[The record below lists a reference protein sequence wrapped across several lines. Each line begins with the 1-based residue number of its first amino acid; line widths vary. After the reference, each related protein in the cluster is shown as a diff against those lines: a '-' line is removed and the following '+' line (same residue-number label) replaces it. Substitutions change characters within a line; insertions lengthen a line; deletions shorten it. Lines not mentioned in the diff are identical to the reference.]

1 MDVVNQQEQVALATK
16 SCHSI
21 KDTIA
26 SVLGYKTLQTLSPI
40 EWNWNLSDSIECKMT
55 GYLSTSPKNP
65 TSTSNSKTVRTVQY
79 FTVNGRP
86 VELPSIV
93 TVLKNVWHGLGGS
106 KKPCILLQLSLP
118 NNQFDINVAPDKRTV
133 LLTNEAQL
141 LTQIQTCATEFWKR
155 HTDGHF
161 QVHSSTATAS
171 TASTSILETP
181 EKHKRRNAF
190 VHDLSKA
197 KMQHEHERRQSVT
210 EEDFQQQA
218 STNENWNTQQRIQQQ
233 VQQQQRRSLEQASRS
248 EDSAVATSAAT
259 MEDPSASSTDN
270 ESSLSSPANKR
281 RRISSSTTSTT
292 TATSTTDRERQQWTA
307 VQSKFLQSGTNESSD
322 PQVTS
327 QNQKESS
334 LSLENVTGSKKQNHM
349 PRVEPTA
356 AGTTPAA
363 GRVSSGSTTSFLA
376 QFAHQ
381 PTSTAS
387 TSTTTKSYQ
396 HQQTTLSLPAA
407 VVTTKH
413 KNHRALAPV
422 EASSKRKH
430 KEEGMESTSTSGT
443 VIPQQVQTAKR
454 QRAEPASESSKQPQP
469 PSFNEHETNHPAE
482 DDVSTSRSTAV
493 HLVTPKG
500 AVDFPTS
507 SPKSIVW
514 KSFQGGATTAS
525 LAYRRERAAMLQR
538 KIDLKGK
545 SKKSESSLPSYSDK
559 DDEEDGALQATTT
572 VGVQHESSTTSTIR
586 LSKQDFTDFQ
596 VIGQFNLGFILCQ
609 SKRDGN
615 LWILDQHAC
624 DEKYNFEALCK
635 ETRLHHQPLIQPIP
649 LELSAAEE
657 SCILDHLDIFQ
668 ANGFRFQF
676 TPEAPIQKRL
686 QLTALPHSGA
696 QEGRNA
702 VQYTAD
708 DVAALCALLLEG
720 SSYDAGDGGTGTD
733 GSGQYGNN
741 AVRRYASNVSATQTQ
756 NEMDT
761 NDTKQQPLLL
771 TRLPKSIAMFA
782 SRACRTSIMIGTSL
796 SLDQMTRIVKRLA
809 NVEHP
814 WNCPHGRPTMRH
826 VGNLEGLLIQDER
839 AALQTIADATMTVVP
854 LTQQPNDEE
863 AEAEEEED

>member
-16 SCHSI
+16 ACNSI
-21 KDTIA
+21 KDTITT
-26 SVLGYKTLQTLSPI
+26 VLGYKTLQTLSPI
-40 EWNWNLSDSIECKMT
+40 EWNWNSHSSECKMT

-93 TVLKNVWHGLGGS
+93 TVLKHVWQGLGGS
-106 KKPCILLQLSLP
+106 KKPCILLQLTLP
-118 NNQFDINVAPDKRTV
+118 PHQFDINVAPDKRTV

-141 LTQIQTCATEFWKR
+141 LQHIQECATEFWKR

-161 QVHSSTATAS
+161 QVHSSTATA
-171 TASTSILETP
+171 TATASSTSILETP

-210 EEDFQQQA
+210 EDDLQESQQQA
-218 STNENWNTQQRIQQQ
+218 TNNWNTQQRIQQQ
-233 VQQQQRRSLEQASRS
+233 VQRRSLEQASRS
-248 EDSAVATSAAT
+248 SRPSPEQTST
-259 MEDPSASSTDN
+259 TEGPSASSTDN
-270 ESSLSSPANKR
+270 GSSSSSSSPANKR
-281 RRISSSTTSTT
+281 RRISTSTSTT
-292 TATSTTDRERQQWTA
+292 TATTDREREQWMA
-307 VQSKFLQSGTNESSD
+307 VQSKFLQNSGRTESPDPQISSTESS
-322 PQVTS
+322 
-327 QNQKESS
+327 SS
-334 LSLENVTGSKKQNHM
+334 ASDHVAGSKKQQS
-349 PRVEPTA
+349 PSTDP
-356 AGTTPAA
+356 
-363 GRVSSGSTTSFLA
+363 SGSRSQSTTSFLA

-381 PTSTAS
+381 PTDSSSASTATI
-387 TSTTTKSYQ
+387 TSKSY
-396 HQQTTLSLPAA
+396 HQTTLSLPAA
-407 VVTTKH
+407 VVTTKEVPR
-413 KNHRALAPV
+413 KDHRATVPV
-422 EASSKRKH
+422 ESEASSKRKQEH
-430 KEEGMESTSTSGT
+430 NDEQSTSGT
-443 VIPQQVQTAKR
+443 IVIPQQ
-454 QRAEPASESSKQPQP
+454 ESSRSTVKRPRSEHVSSIEQQP
-469 PSFNEHETNHPAE
+469 PSLNQHDHETNHPVE
-482 DDVSTSRSTAV
+482 DDNSTAV
-493 HLVTPKG
+493 HPVTPKG
-500 AVDFPTS
+500 DAAAASTS
-507 SPKSIVW
+507 PAQPNITW
-514 KSFQGGATTAS
+514 KSFQGGTATAS
-525 LAYRRERAAMLQR
+525 RAYRRERAAMQQR
-538 KIDLKGK
+538 KLDLKNK
-545 SKKSESSLPSYSDK
+545 NHKKSRPSLSTHNDNDG
-559 DDEEDGALQATTT
+559 DDDDDDGALQAATT

-586 LSKQDFTDFQ
+586 LSKQDFRDFQ

-741 AVRRYASNVSATQTQ
+741 AVRRYASNVSATQ
-756 NEMDT
+756 NMDKDETT
-761 NDTKQQPLLL
+761 NKKQPLLL

-826 VGNLEGLLIQDER
+826 VGNLEQLLLQDER
-839 AALQTIADATMTVVP
+839 AALQTTADATMTVVP
-854 LTQQPNDEE
+854 LTQQPLPEGEDE
-863 AEAEEEED
+863 AEGED